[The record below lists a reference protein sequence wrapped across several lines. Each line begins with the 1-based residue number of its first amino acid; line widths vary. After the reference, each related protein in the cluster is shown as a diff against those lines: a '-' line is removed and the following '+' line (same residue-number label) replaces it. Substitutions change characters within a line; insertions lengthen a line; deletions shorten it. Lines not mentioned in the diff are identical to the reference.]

1 MKRGDKMMT
10 EIKSQMLSTYQQ
22 SMMKDSPVLRENP
35 KVGDITGA
43 AMRHIAAQ
51 TRRLTEAH
59 A

>member
-1 MKRGDKMMT
+1 MMT
-10 EIKSQMLSTYQQ
+10 TEIRNQMLIAYQQ
-22 SMMKDSPVLRENP
+22 SMMHDSPVQSEEP

-51 TRRLTEAH
+51 TRRLAKAH

>member
-1 MKRGDKMMT
+1 MMT